1 MVIKIDICEEC
12 GEPIR
17 RIGNSLSCPNGCY
30 EDDVRNFF
38 SEDEMEAGLTGGYQF
53 PPDEAAEDNRSYGR
67 KYNPCEGCG
76 GEDCCCCS
84 YGRGY

>member
-12 GEPIR
+12 GEPIQR
-17 RIGNSLSCPNGCY
+17 AGHSLFCPNGCY
-30 EDDVRNFF
+30 EDDTRNFF
-38 SEDEMEAGLTGGYQF
+38 SEDEMEAGLTGGVIF
-53 PPDEAAEDNRSYGR
+53 PKDEAAEDERVQR
-67 KYNPCEGCG
+67 KYNPCDHCG